1 MNKMMTAPQKTEKK
15 SFFRSNP
22 IMNRL
27 TKVGETAQSKAAAYS
42 GIMSKTVFF
51 LLFTAAGMILYLY
64 LRNTLFAGQ
73 ADVISVDFDGFI
85 VSTSK
90 LELIVIAGVA
100 ILGIITQ
107 LISAFAPSAVPVTGS
122 IYSVTQGFFISFM
135 VFTVLK
141 GYEYLGLLALVITMA
156 IVLVMAAL
164 YTTGVIRATQKFKT
178 VMLTL
183 VFTMIA
189 VSILTFIG
197 SLIPLTR
204 PFVTAIMGNFWVS
217 IGLTV
222 LSILIASLF
231 LISDFAAI
239 EEVVENRLP
248 SKYEWS
254 AAFALVFTVLWI
266 YVKVLDLLIQIVGKN
281 KD

>member
-107 LISAFAPSAVPVTGS
+107 LISAFAPSAVPVTGP

>member
-1 MNKMMTAPQKTEKK
+1 MSAMISQQQKSGQK

-27 TKVGETAQSKAAAYS
+27 TKVGEAAQSKAAAYS

-107 LISAFAPSAVPVTGS
+107 LISAFVPSAVPVTGS